1 MATIQRFEEIEA
13 WQLARKMTVKIY
25 VMTKRTPFS
34 QDYDLKSQI
43 QAALGSAMHN
53 IAEGF
58 DAGSDA
64 EFMRFLR
71 YARRSTSEVQ
81 SELYLTLDQNY
92 VTDHEFHEIYTLAK
106 QCKHKI
112 NALISYLKRNKTTK
126 RPPDQSTTRLRDQTT
141 KRPND
146 QRHHLLHYCL

>member
-1 MATIQRFEEIEA
+1 MATIQRFEDIEA
-13 WQLARKMTVKIY
+13 WQLARKMTTRIY
-25 VMTKRTPFS
+25 ALSRRVPFS
-34 QDYDLKSQI
+34 QDQDLKGQI
-43 QAALGSAMHN
+43 QAASGSAMHN

-81 SELYLTLDQNY
+81 SELYLALDQKY
-92 VTDHEFHEIYTLAK
+92 ISDTEFYEIYNLAK

-112 NALISYLKRNKTTK
+112 NALLSYLKQNKLTK
-126 RPPDQSTTRLRDQTT
+126 RPRDQTT
-141 KRPND
+141 TRPRDHATKDNS
-146 QRHHLLHYCL
+146 